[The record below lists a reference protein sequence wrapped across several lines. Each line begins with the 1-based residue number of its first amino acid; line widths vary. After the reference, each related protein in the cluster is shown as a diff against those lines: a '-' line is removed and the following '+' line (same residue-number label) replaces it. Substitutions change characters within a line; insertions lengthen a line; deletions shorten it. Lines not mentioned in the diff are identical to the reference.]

1 MSGNQSV
8 QTKQA
13 NEPFVRMVKLETV
26 SQRYGC
32 LVRII
37 AVVGSLLTGGLLILF
52 LGHNPLAVYFDML
65 KGSVGNPIALQE
77 TIRLSIPLLVTGLG
91 IGLAF
96 RMRFWNIGAE
106 GQIIMGATAASYFAL
121 FWDTMPTVLVLIIMF
136 VVSLLAGGIWG
147 MIPAIFKSRWGTNE
161 TLFTLMLNYI
171 ALEFLRYLQFGP
183 WKDPAQM
190 GFPKI
195 AVFDPAIRL
204 PKVFGV
210 QAGWI
215 IALILV
221 VAVYIYINKSKQGY
235 EITVVGESI
244 PSATY
249 AGMNVRKIIVRTM
262 FLSGAVC
269 GLTGYIIVAGSN
281 FTLSE
286 TVTGGVGFTAITVAW
301 LANLNPVGM
310 VVISMF
316 LAILEKG
323 SNTIQTNYKI
333 PLSAAEILTGLIL
346 FFLLA
351 CEFFLRYKLV
361 FRQRKE
367 QSHE

>member
-1 MSGNQSV
+1 MSEKQGA
-8 QTKQA
+8 QTKTI
-13 NEPFVRMVKLETV
+13 NEPFVRMIKRDTV
-26 SQRYGC
+26 SMQYSWM
-32 LVRII
+32 VRIV
-37 AVVGSLLTGGLLILF
+37 AVLGALLTGGVLVLI
-52 LGHNPLAVYFDML
+52 LGHNPLMVYFDMV
-65 KGSVGNPIALQE
+65 KGSLGNTIALQE
-77 TIRLSIPLLVTGLG
+77 TMRLAIPLLVTGLG

-96 RMRFWNIGAE
+96 RMRFWNIGGE

-121 FWDTMPTVLVLIIMF
+121 FWDSLPSAVVLIIMF
-136 VVSLLAGGIWG
+136 VVSLIAGGIWG
-147 MIPAIFKSRWGTNE
+147 MIPAIFKARWGTNE

-195 AVFDPAIRL
+195 AVFDPLIRL

-221 VAVYIYINKSKQGY
+221 VAVYIYISKSKQGY
-235 EITVVGESI
+235 EITVVGQSMA
-244 PSATY
+244 SATY
-249 AGMNVRKIIVRTM
+249 AGMNVRNIIVRTM

-269 GLTGYIIVAGSN
+269 GLTGFIIVAGSN

-286 TVTGGVGFTAITVAW
+286 AVTGGVGFTAITVAW
-301 LANLNPVGM
+301 LANLNPAGM
-310 VVISMF
+310 VVISVF

-333 PLSAAEILTGLIL
+333 PLAAAEILTGLIL

-367 QSHE
+367 QSHG